1 MTPVRFGLVGYGF
14 GARYFHA
21 PLLVAAPECEVVGV
35 MTSSAE
41 RQALVAREMP
51 GAPTVTSLQA
61 LVDAGAE
68 AVAISTPA
76 ETHSAVTDAA
86 LQLGLAVVCDKPF
99 AMDPAA
105 ARQSVALAEERG
117 LKLSPY
123 QNRRWDAD
131 FLTVRKV
138 VDSGEIGTVTRLS
151 CGTSAMRRSAARV
164 GPAAGRCSTSAA
176 TSRTRRSCSL
186 VQRLGVRR
194 AAPPRERPR
203 RRCLHRGDTR
213 ERCALAALGELA
225 PVGARTPISGHRHH
239 ATYVLAAGDTQ
250 ENLLLAG
257 ETPQPLATAGVSSR
271 LIRTGP
277 CIPGQRR
284 AVCDRARTM
293 GSLLPGVRGGRS
305 RHQSPAGGSPRCHR
319 EPHAARRGENERRDG
334 RGGVDPH
341 VMSEG
346 DAEQLPAA
354 CRGGPAGLFPVR
366 PRHRMAARVAPAS
379 SGARGAPPGCHLDTA
394 QRPVPVPCCVAG
406 VVCRQRRMVVA
417 QGSRRRTLRS
427 FVVLRRVQVPGGRP

>member
-41 RQALVAREMP
+41 RQALVAREVP

-138 VDSGEIGTVTRLS
+138 VDSGEIGTVTRFES
-151 CGTSAMRRSAARV
+151 RYERYAPER
-164 GPAAGRCSTSAA
+164 GPGR
-176 TSRTRRSCSL
+176 
-186 VQRLGVRR
+186 
-194 AAPPRERPR
+194 
-203 RRCLHRGDTR
+203 
-213 ERCALAALGELA
+213 
-225 PVGARTPISGHRHH
+225 
-239 ATYVLAAGDTQ
+239 
-250 ENLLLAG
+250 
-257 ETPQPLATAGVSSR
+257 
-271 LIRTGP
+271 
-277 CIPGQRR
+277 
-284 AVCDRARTM
+284 
-293 GSLLPGVRGGRS
+293 
-305 RHQSPAGGSPRCHR
+305 AGGGTLLDFGS
-319 EPHAARRGENERRDG
+319 
-334 RGGVDPH
+334 
-341 VMSEG
+341 
-346 DAEQLPAA
+346 
-354 CRGGPAGLFPVR
+354 
-366 PRHRMAARVAPAS
+366 
-379 SGARGAPPGCHLDTA
+379 HLADQA
-394 QRPVPVPCCVAG
+394 
-406 VVCRQRRMVVA
+406 
-417 QGSRRRTLRS
+417 L
-427 FVVLRRVQVPGGRP
+427 